1 MDEAGYGGSLALIL
15 GVRSK
20 AGDLPVRPFNCS
32 DENRSGF
39 QLHVLTILR
48 VTLIPSVFSYLT
60 FPLTL

>member
-15 GVRSK
+15 GLGSK
-20 AGDLPVRPFNCS
+20 AGDLPVCPFNCS

-48 VTLIPSVFSYLT
+48 VTLIPSVF
-60 FPLTL
+60 